1 MIIYNPGLRTLLKPL
16 NKVIRWNQTFESW
29 NFYNLFRRLTQA
41 DADLRHT
48 DLQIR
53 SEMAAQKFELE
64 TKINQDIAN
73 TDSALRLRY
82 DNEIFRIDN
91 KFTNSINGKPTEYR

>member
-1 MIIYNPGLRTLLKPL
+1 
-16 NKVIRWNQTFESW
+16 
-29 NFYNLFRRLTQA
+29 
-41 DADLRHT
+41 
-48 DLQIR
+48 
-53 SEMAAQKFELE
+53 MAAQKFELE

-91 KFTNSINGKPTEYR
+91 KFTNSINGKPTLYR